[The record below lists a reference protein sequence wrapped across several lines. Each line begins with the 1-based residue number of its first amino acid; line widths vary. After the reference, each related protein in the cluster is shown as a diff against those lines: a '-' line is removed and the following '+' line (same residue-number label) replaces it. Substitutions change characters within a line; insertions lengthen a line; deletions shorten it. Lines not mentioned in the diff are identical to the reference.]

1 MKTTSKTRPL
11 LLILSVAFVILFV
24 AGCGENSSGAGN
36 TGNPNN
42 VEDVL
47 QEQVKAAEG
56 NTEQET
62 ETTKDLSGVAFY
74 NGEEEAETPD
84 IYSTEGVDMDLTQM
98 TGTMLYSQVSY
109 MMYKPEE
116 YLGQT
121 VMVPGTFSAVYS
133 EEEDRYYF
141 GCLVRDKSACCV
153 LGVEFELPED
163 YVYPDDYPEEGEE
176 ITVMGTFDTYQEGEY
191 TYAVLRNAKMVG

>member
-1 MKTTSKTRPL
+1 MRIKITTMV
-11 LLILSVAFVILFV
+11 LILSCVFVLAFT
-24 AGCGENSSGAGN
+24 AGCGENSGSTGKS
-36 TGNPNN
+36 GNPNS

-47 QEQVKAAEG
+47 QQQAGAAEG

-74 NGEEEAETPD
+74 NGEEEGETPD

-121 VMVPGTFSAVYS
+121 VMVPGTFSTAYS

-153 LGVEFELPED
+153 LGVEFELPEN

-176 ITVMGTFDTYQEGEY
+176 ITVCGTFDTYQEGEY
-191 TYAVLRNAKMVG
+191 TYAVLRNARMVG